1 MACQTVL
8 CDVLPLG
15 TPSAELGLWKGSFLI
30 LKLFFSEASGSGN
43 LNVLLDILLEILE
56 ITIVPL
62 PLPFFSSSIFFGVG
76 IIVLS
81 RVGI

>member
-30 LKLFFSEASGSGN
+30 LKLSSLKQVAQ
-43 LNVLLDILLEILE
+43 EI
-56 ITIVPL
+56 
-62 PLPFFSSSIFFGVG
+62 
-76 IIVLS
+76 
-81 RVGI
+81 